1 MKNPPGR
8 TRIKRIIILMSC
20 AAAGLVVTALL
31 LFLMSKL
38 IMDMRDGSHASVKM
52 PALVDLPN
60 CSTQTQFEFDI
71 ESDIRNSRA
80 CETDADCELL
90 YTGCPFGCDVAVD
103 KNARERIALAVRA
116 YRQYVNDNDCER
128 CRSDCPVRDLKVM
141 CENKVCV
148 AAPKAAAGG

>member
-1 MKNPPGR
+1 M
-8 TRIKRIIILMSC
+8 RIKRLIPILL
-20 AAAGLVVTALL
+20 AAVAALIVTVLL

-52 PALVDLPN
+52 PALVGLPE
-60 CSTQTQFEFDI
+60 CPAQKQLEFDI

-80 CETDADCELL
+80 CEADEDCELL
-90 YTGCPFGCDVAVD
+90 YTGCPFGCDLAVD

-128 CRSDCPVRDLKVM
+128 CRSDCPVSDLKAV
-141 CENKVCV
+141 CENKVC
-148 AAPKAAAGG
+148 KSIEAGG